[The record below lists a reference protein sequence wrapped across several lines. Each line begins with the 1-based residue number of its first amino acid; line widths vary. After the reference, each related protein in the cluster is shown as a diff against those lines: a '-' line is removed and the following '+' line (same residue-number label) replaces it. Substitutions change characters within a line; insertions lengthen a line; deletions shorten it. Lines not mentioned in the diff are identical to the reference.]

1 MVKLSLPASARFRW
15 PLALLLVSIGV
26 TAIAAIDAQRAVRSQ
41 RETAEQALRGYASFA
56 AWSYQQH
63 LREALMLAAREVLGT
78 VNHGHELH
86 TAPRIPEARHLA
98 HSLDWDSRCF
108 CHRAGYGPN
117 PGVFFGFRLG
127 SDTLGVGVNMSE
139 RPDIGWAVDVPP
151 PGGRSRAAI
160 AGYTREERAWVN
172 DTLTKLL
179 RSGFRSDWGFAYVVG
194 LFRDRPRYLAYTLM
208 PTAWGDTIVYGVEYA
223 PKDFEGMLG
232 AVLDR
237 QGILPAALTAGRSN
251 REMLLVEV
259 MMHGHG
265 PLLFASDNRRD
276 WDLDASQAMAP
287 SYGGMIIHAQI
298 RPELA
303 GELIIGG
310 LPRSRL
316 PFLFGLLGLA
326 AALSIVAVAQ
336 LRREG
341 ELARIR
347 SDFVSSVS
355 HELRTPLA
363 QIRLYVE
370 TMKLGRFA
378 TDDQRA
384 RAVEHIDRET
394 RRLSHLVE
402 NVLRFAR
409 GGRDRAEPGR
419 REPVDVARETAEI
432 VAEFEPL
439 AASKRAQVVVEFA
452 EPIPVAEVEMRPGT
466 FRQIL
471 LNLLD
476 NAVKYGPVEQT
487 VHVRIT
493 ESGERRAER
502 GGIVRI
508 DVIDEGPGVPASE
521 RESIWR
527 PFQRGSAARE
537 GAGGSGIGLTVV
549 KEIVEEHGG
558 DVWVEDAVGGG
569 ASFVVQ
575 LPAREAGARSEVQGP
590 REQPRDAPSSRT
602 PPAAEPRAPDR
613 APRT

>member
-1 MVKLSLPASARFRW
+1 MLKLSLPASARFRW

-26 TAIAAIDAQRAVRSQ
+26 TALAAVDAQRAVRSQ
-41 RETAEQALRGYASFA
+41 RETAERALRGYASFA

-63 LREALMLAAREVLGT
+63 LREALMMAAREVLGP
-78 VNHGHELH
+78 VNHGHEMH
-86 TAPRIPEARHLA
+86 TSPRIPDARHLA
-98 HSLDWDSRCF
+98 HSLTWDSRCF

-117 PGVFFGFRLG
+117 PGIFFGFKLG
-127 SDTLGVGVNMSE
+127 ADTLGVGVNMSE
-139 RPDIGWAVDVPP
+139 RADVGWEVDVSPP
-151 PGGRSRAAI
+151 DGRSRAAI
-160 AGYTREERAWVN
+160 TGYSPQERAWVN
-172 DTLTKLL
+172 DTLTTLL
-179 RSGFRSDWGFAYVVG
+179 RSGFRSDWGFGYVVG
-194 LFRDRPRYLAYTLM
+194 TFRDKPRYLAYTLM
-208 PTAWGDTIVYGVEYA
+208 PTAWGDTIVYGLEYA
-223 PKDFEGMLG
+223 TKDFEGMLG

-237 QGILPAALTAGRSN
+237 QGILPAALSAGRSN
-251 REMLLVEV
+251 REMLRVEV

-265 PLLFASDNRRD
+265 PLLFASDTRRD
-276 WDLDASQAMAP
+276 WELDASQAMAS

-316 PFLFGLLGLA
+316 PFLLGLLGLA
-326 AALSIVAVAQ
+326 AALSIVAVTQ

-370 TMKLGRFA
+370 TMRLGRFA
-378 TDDQRA
+378 TEEQRS

-409 GGRDRAEPGR
+409 GERDRAEAGR
-419 REPVDVARETAEI
+419 RDPVDVAREAAEI

-439 AASKRAQVVVEFA
+439 AASKRAHVVVEFA
-452 EPIPVAEVEMRPGT
+452 DPTPTAEVRMRPGT
-466 FRQIL
+466 FRQVL

-487 VHVRIT
+487 VRVRIT
-493 ESGERRAER
+493 
-502 GGIVRI
+502 GGGGQRPGAGQTPPVVRVA
-508 DVIDEGPGVPASE
+508 VIDEGPGVPAAE
-521 RESIWR
+521 RETIWR
-527 PFQRGSAARE
+527 AFQRGSAARD
-537 GAGGSGIGLTVV
+537 GAGGSGIGLTIV
-549 KEIVEEHGG
+549 KEIVDEHGG
-558 DVWVEDAVGGG
+558 RVWAEADEGGG
-569 ASFVVQ
+569 AAFVVE
-575 LPAREAGARSEVQGP
+575 LPVSGREMPGAGRGKERSADSSAGGIP
-590 REQPRDAPSSRT
+590 R
-602 PPAAEPRAPDR
+602 PAPRAAHP
-613 APRT
+613 

>member
-63 LREALMLAAREVLGT
+63 LREALMMAAREVLGP
-78 VNHGHELH
+78 VNHGHEVH
-86 TAPRIPEARHLA
+86 TAPQIPHARELA
-98 HSLDWDSRCF
+98 HYLDWDSRCF
-108 CHRAGYGPN
+108 CHRTGYGPN
-117 PGVFFGFRLG
+117 PGILFGFKLG
-127 SDTLGVGVNMSE
+127 TDTLGLGINTAE
-139 RPDIGWAVDVPP
+139 RPDVGWEVDVPP
-151 PGGRSRAAI
+151 LEGQSRAAI
-160 AGYTREERAWVN
+160 AGYTADERAWVN

-179 RSGFRSDWGFAYVVG
+179 RSGFRSDWGFGYVVG
-194 LFRDRPRYLAYTLM
+194 TFRDRPRYLAYTLM

-223 PKDFEGMLG
+223 AKDFEGMLG
-232 AVLDR
+232 QVLDR
-237 QGILPAALTAGRSN
+237 QGILPAALTEGRSN
-251 REMLLVEV
+251 REMLRVEV
-259 MMHGHG
+259 MMRGHG
-265 PLLFASDNRRD
+265 PVLFASDDRRD

-298 RPELA
+298 RPDLA
-303 GELIIGG
+303 GALIIGG

-316 PFLFGLLGLA
+316 PFLLGLLGLA

-370 TMKLGRFA
+370 TMRLGRFA
-378 TDDQRA
+378 TNEQRS
-384 RAVEHIDRET
+384 RAVDHIDREA

-409 GGRDRAEPGR
+409 GGRDRSEAGR
-419 REPVDVARETAEI
+419 RDPVDVAREAAEI

-439 AASKRAQVVVEFA
+439 AASKRAHVVVEFA
-452 EPIPVAEVEMRPGT
+452 DPTPSSQVEMRPGT

-476 NAVKYGPVEQT
+476 NAVKYGPVEQAIR
-487 VHVRIT
+487 VRIT
-493 ESGERRAER
+493 E
-502 GGIVRI
+502 GGPTVRVA
-508 DVIDEGPGVPASE
+508 VIDEGPGVPASE
-521 RESIWR
+521 RDSIWQ
-527 PFQRGSAARE
+527 PFQRGAAARD

-549 KEIVEEHGG
+549 KEIVDEHHGR
-558 DVWVEDAVGGG
+558 VWVEDGDGGG
-569 ASFVVQ
+569 AMFIVE
-575 LPAREAGARSEVQGP
+575 LPVCGARSAVREELTGGVPRTADRGP
-590 REQPRDAPSSRT
+590 RT
-602 PPAAEPRAPDR
+602 
-613 APRT
+613 